1 MSKSNRLRENGESR
15 QTADSTANEEN
26 PNETADQQLLTVN
39 RKRQTAHGKPL
50 TANRQLLTAHGKPQT
65 ANR

>member
-1 MSKSNRLRENGESR
+1 MSKNNRRLENGEPR

-39 RKRQTAHGKPL
+39 RKQQTANRKPL
-50 TANRQLLTAHGKPQT
+50 TANRKLNDGSY
-65 ANR
+65 